1 MSAHDQEFK
10 IRNFIHGEW
19 VEESGVEMVP
29 LYNPSTGGQ
38 IGEVPLSSEKT
49 ALECIDS
56 AYSAYDPWRKLAL
69 SKRMTY
75 IFDLRQAIIDQEEE
89 LCLNRI

>member
-1 MSAHDQEFK
+1 MSAHDQGFK

-29 LYNPSTGGQ
+29 LYNPSTGEQ

-49 ALECIDS
+49 SLDSIDS
-56 AYSAYDPWRKLAL
+56 AYSAYDSWRKWPCPN
-69 SKRMTY
+69 
-75 IFDLRQAIIDQEEE
+75 E
-89 LCLNRI
+89 